1 MSSLKKHSPWDHIIE
16 DDFLGLEHIE
26 YIRSIITP
34 TEDYGENKLI
44 QNCTL
49 NTLGGYHGKDC
60 VDKVGRWTGSTD
72 PKTIKI
78 VELIKPKLY
87 AACQELAPER
97 LLDVTRVEMQLQT
110 MKRMSN
116 IQHCHTDSS
125 SKMLSCIVYIDS
137 SNTGTFLSETQKD
150 GPTIQVNPKEGRAL
164 IFCSVQDKTWHSF
177 SPISKDKPRTTLNFF
192 LRN

>member
-1 MSSLKKHSPWDHIIE
+1 LLKKCSPWDHIIE
-16 DDFLGLEHIE
+16 DDFLGSEHLQ

-34 TEDYGENKLI
+34 IEDYEENKLI

-49 NTLGGYHGKDC
+49 NTLGGYYGVDR

-78 VELIKPKLY
+78 VEWVKPKLY

-97 LLDVTRVEMQLQT
+97 LLNVERVEMQLQT
-110 MKRMSN
+110 MKRLSDV
-116 IQHCHTDSS
+116 QHCHTDSS

-137 SNTGTFLSETQKD
+137 SNTGTFLSETRRN
-150 GPTIQVNPKEGRAL
+150 GPITEVEPKEGRAL
-164 IFCSVQDKTWHSF
+164 LFCSVKDKTWHSF
-177 SPISKDKPRTTLNFF
+177 SPISIDKPRTTLNFF